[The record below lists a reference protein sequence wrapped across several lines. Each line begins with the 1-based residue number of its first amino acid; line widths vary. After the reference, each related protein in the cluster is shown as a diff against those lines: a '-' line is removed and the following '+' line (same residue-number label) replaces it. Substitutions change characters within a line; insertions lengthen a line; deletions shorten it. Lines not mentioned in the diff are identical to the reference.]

1 MTDKTEDQIT
11 SDADTASEAN
21 ADANQ
26 AAPRAKK
33 PKKQQFR
40 AKRRTDVHG
49 WVALDKPLNMTS
61 TQAVGAIKRIFN
73 VKKAGHAGTLDPLAT
88 GCLPI
93 AIGEATKTVSFVMDG
108 HKEYEFTVRWG
119 EETSTDDAEGE
130 LIDSSAH
137 RPTEAE
143 IEACL
148 DTFTGTIM
156 QVPPAFSAIKI
167 NGERAYDLARDG
179 EEVKLAARPITIHD
193 LELIEC
199 PDEDTAVFVA
209 ECSKGTYVRSLA
221 RDIGRHLGTRGHV
234 IGLRRLLSGPFSE
247 EMLISL
253 DDLESLSHSA
263 PGEPGLANALL
274 PVETALDDIPALA
287 VNRNAAA
294 RLRRGQS
301 VLLRGQDAPIDGY
314 VSAMTAGVLVAICEV
329 LEGELWP
336 RRVFNLPDQAPSFA
350 GSDQPNQ

>member
-1 MTDKTEDQIT
+1 M
-11 SDADTASEAN
+11 SDNENTLAGQDR
-21 ADANQ
+21 Q
-26 AAPRAKK
+26 PAKPK
-33 PKKQQFR
+33 KQKKQQFR
-40 AKRRTDVHG
+40 AKRRTDIHG
-49 WVALDKPLNMTS
+49 WVAFDKPLEMTS

-93 AIGEATKTVSFVMDG
+93 ALGEATKTVSYVMDG
-108 HKEYEFTVRWG
+108 VKLYEFTVRWG

-137 RPTEAE
+137 RPSEEE

-148 DTFTGTIM
+148 DHFTGEIM
-156 QVPPAFSAIKI
+156 QVPPAFSAIKV

-193 LELIEC
+193 LELVEV
-199 PDEDTAVFVA
+199 PDEDTAIFVA

-221 RDIGRHLGTRGHV
+221 RDIGRQLGTRGHV
-234 IGLRRLLSGPFSE
+234 IGLRRLCSGPFHE
-247 EMLISL
+247 DMLISL
-253 DDLESLSHSA
+253 ENLEALSHSA

-287 VNRNAAA
+287 INRNAVA

-301 VLLRGQDAPIDGY
+301 VLLRGNEAPIDGFAL
-314 VSAMTAGVLVAICEV
+314 AMNAGKPVAICEIV
-329 LEGELWP
+329 AGELCP
-336 RRVFNLPDQAPSFA
+336 KRVFNLPESSVDLSTP
-350 GSDQPNQ
+350 QPNQ